1 MTSATKFQKDY
12 ASELYTMYFTSGQ
25 TQGDMT
31 EKEDAFFHIFTAASL
46 NHKRARFFLAIIL
59 ENGLLPNRETILL
72 ATNEGNKYHFLRRLV
87 DPEVSILFKYLT

>member
-1 MTSATKFQKDY
+1 
-12 ASELYTMYFTSGQ
+12 
-25 TQGDMT
+25 MT

-72 ATNEGNKYHFLRRLV
+72 ATNQGNKYHFLRRLV
-87 DPEVSILFKYLT
+87 DPEVSILFKYLAQPETDAKAYQQLAEFEADTKA